1 MVTNYTQ
8 QAGMPAVATDNVA
21 EFVDQAQ
28 AAATAAGASQ
38 TSASASASSASASA
52 SAASAAAAT
61 LVVDAATVTAAG
73 ALMDSE
79 LTSIADI
86 KALNQSVVSGSTPT
100 LGIANMTV
108 DATGLVV
115 SNSTNLQSFAS
126 GVDSALLKA
135 RGTGVTSTYVS
146 TVAVGGTT
154 FAQPAV
160 KGEISSDQG
169 YFEIDYAGATG
180 ITVANLTTISAYVY
194 IDNAG
199 ALQQQSTIP
208 TRQDFSRKM
217 FTMRI
222 GINTVTG
229 TIIGFEYFNNP
240 IGHYANSIR
249 DLYTFLIA
257 QGVPFKR
264 DQTVTGRAGD
274 LGFDVSAGTLME
286 FGGTGDI
293 HNANI
298 KSFDAVTNASY
309 NLLSKT
315 ALISS
320 ETNLVKFWDNAG
332 TITALGSTTVVGH
345 RLYRFSNGNFAIQYG
360 QGNYANMALAKSGV
374 LIENYEKNPNLL
386 NATFFGWWLIQ
397 ETATNTG
404 GTTLTNF
411 LEYTIGVQ
419 GGSSS
424 GLSGCLLKGNNL
436 SDLLDAP
443 TARSNLGLGS
453 VATTAASAYATA
465 AQGVKADSAAQ
476 PNTSPTF
483 SVVNA
488 DSYTETVFALTGTT
502 PSIDPVNGG
511 LQTWTL
517 PGASTPTVSIA
528 DGESVTVMIDD
539 GSTATITWPTIYW
552 LNTAGVAPAL
562 AATGYTVIV
571 LWAVS
576 TTLYGA
582 LVGDGT

>member
-1 MVTNYTQ
+1 M
-8 QAGMPAVATDNVA
+8 
-21 EFVDQAQ
+21 
-28 AAATAAGASQ
+28 
-38 TSASASASSASASA
+38 
-52 SAASAAAAT
+52 
-61 LVVDAATVTAAG
+61 
-73 ALMDSE
+73 
-79 LTSIADI
+79 
-86 KALNQSVVSGSTPT
+86 
-100 LGIANMTV
+100 
-108 DATGLVV
+108 
-115 SNSTNLQSFAS
+115 
-126 GVDSALLKA
+126 LKA

-222 GINTVTG
+222 GINTVAG

-360 QGNYANMALAKSGV
+360 QGNYANMTLAKSGV

-386 NATFFGWWLIQ
+386 DATFFGWWLIQ

-404 GTTLTNF
+404 GTTLTDF
-411 LEYTIGVQ
+411 VEYTIGVQ

-443 TARSNLGLGS
+443 TARGNLGLGS

-476 PNTSPTF
+476 LNTSPTF